1 MFSQQLLC
9 LAGKDLRTVVVKVI
23 VTFRGAKRAMLGC
36 GNLTQA
42 LQSWQAE
49 EKDEMFLLSQGK
61 TQARG
66 GTRGLIC
73 HTKMPESLLD
83 SCLYL
88 RAFVLDHHLN
98 LWLNIW
104 LFRIHLNIA
113 KYSPLII
120 KRILAFGFQ
129 SHHH

>member
-1 MFSQQLLC
+1 
-9 LAGKDLRTVVVKVI
+9 
-23 VTFRGAKRAMLGC
+23 MLGC
-36 GNLTQA
+36 DNLTQP

-49 EKDEMFLLSQGK
+49 EKDKVFLLSQGE

-83 SCLYL
+83 SCLHL
-88 RAFVLDHHLN
+88 PAFILDHYLN

-120 KRILAFGFQ
+120 K
-129 SHHH
+129 